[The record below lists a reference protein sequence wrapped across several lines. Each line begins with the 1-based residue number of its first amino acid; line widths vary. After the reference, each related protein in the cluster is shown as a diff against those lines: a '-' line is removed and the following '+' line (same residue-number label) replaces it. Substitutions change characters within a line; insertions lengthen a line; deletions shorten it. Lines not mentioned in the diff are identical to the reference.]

1 MQAQPTVPARLHAA
15 AVDAAA
21 RAAAFLE
28 TVPEDAAGSTTQSL
42 PPPPPSPPLRP
53 GWLPL
58 GDVLVAPIA
67 LVLAAA
73 TARVVPFVLF
83 VPLLPLLFGTALYSC
98 AIIAAGVTPTR
109 LPESRVVASAV
120 VTVAGAGA
128 GALLLIHVRWL
139 PLTATLAQTAL
150 FAAFFSLYALTAFGN
165 PGIVP
170 RGGGDPRTTH
180 HGGTCGVC
188 GCVKP
193 LRSRH
198 CRACGV
204 CVRRFDHHCPAV
216 GVCVGEGNQRAF
228 TALVC
233 VAAVGQACYAA
244 TAATALRTAHAP
256 PGASFWAAATAATAA
271 SPGCVMLAVFMAKLA
286 VGSAFLAGRAL
297 RNAARNVTVAE
308 AARPRRHPY
317 LQPSSSDGSTA
328 TTTRLDNL
336 LDRGV
341 AANCSQFWGGERS
354 VDWSAAVDDALVARR
369 GGGRPGDAELVPLA
383 PLGVERV

>member
-1 MQAQPTVPARLHAA
+1 MHAPPTVSALLHAT

-28 TVPEDAAGSTTQSL
+28 TVPDDGGTTTTQSL
-42 PPPPPSPPLRP
+42 PLPPPQPPLRP

-58 GDVLVAPIA
+58 GDVLAAPVALA
-67 LVLAAA
+67 LAAA
-73 TARVVPFVLF
+73 TARVVLFVFF
-83 VPLLPLLFGTALYSC
+83 VPLLPLLFGAALYSC
-98 AIIAAGVTPTR
+98 AILAAGITPTR
-109 LPESRVVASAV
+109 LPESRVVSSAV
-120 VTVAGAGA
+120 VTVAGAGVV
-128 GALLLIHVRWL
+128 ALLFIHARWL
-139 PLTATLAQTAL
+139 PLSATLTQTAL
-150 FAAFFSLYALTAFGN
+150 FAAFFGLYAIIAFGN

-170 RGGGDPRTTH
+170 RGGGDPRATH

-244 TAATALRTAHAP
+244 TAATALRAAHATR
-256 PGASFWAAATAATAA
+256 GASFWRAATAATAA
-271 SPGCVMLAVFMAKLA
+271 SPGCVVLAVFMAKLA
-286 VGSAFLAGRAL
+286 LGSAFLAGRAL
-297 RNAARNVTVAE
+297 CNAGRNITVAE

-317 LQPSSSDGSTA
+317 LQPSSCDGST
-328 TTTRLDNL
+328 TTTKLANL

-341 AANCSQFWGGERS
+341 ATNCAQFWGWDRA
-354 VDWSAAVDDALVARR
+354 VDWSAAVDDALAARQ
-369 GGGRPGDAELVPLA
+369 GGGRGDAELVPLA